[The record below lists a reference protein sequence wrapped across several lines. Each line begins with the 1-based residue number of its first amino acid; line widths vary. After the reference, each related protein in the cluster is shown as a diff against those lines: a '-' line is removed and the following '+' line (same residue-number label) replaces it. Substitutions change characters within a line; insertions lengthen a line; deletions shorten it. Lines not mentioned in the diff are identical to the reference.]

1 MMKLRRLK
9 RDGWSGLKPGIGHDT
24 GLRVDGPKRVGRTVC
39 WVESKVMNF
48 SARKKRAAVAAKAA
62 GVDGLLITHLPDVRY
77 LCGFTGSSAALAL
90 VGGRATLFTDGRYTA
105 QARMEAAGTKVV
117 IAKKP
122 AVAAACEWLE
132 SAGVRRCGFDS
143 VHTTVAA
150 LESMRKVVSAKVR
163 RGMFVAVGPLGSA
176 MREIKDADEIA
187 LIRAAAS
194 VGCELFEGMLTYLEA
209 GLTEVEVAATLEY
222 AARLAGAE
230 GMSFDTIV
238 ASGER
243 SALPHGRATTAKL
256 PKQGFVTLDF
266 GVILNGYCSDMTRTV
281 HMGKA
286 LPGERDVYD
295 SVLEAQEA
303 AVAVVAPGV
312 TAGEVDEA
320 ARSVLRRAKLDQYF
334 SHSTGHGVG
343 LEIHE
348 GPRLAAKQTQVLEQ
362 GMVITIEPGVYMP
375 GRFGL
380 RIEDM
385 VLVTATGGEV
395 LTPSVKAWIEL

>member
-1 MMKLRRLK
+1 MAA
-9 RDGWSGLKPGIGHDT
+9 
-24 GLRVDGPKRVGRTVC
+24 
-39 WVESKVMNF
+39 
-48 SARKKRAAVAAKAA
+48 ARAA
-62 GVDGLLITHLPDVRY
+62 GVEALLVTHLPDVRY
-77 LCGFTGSSAALAL
+77 LSGFTGSSAVL
-90 VGGRATLFTDGRYTA
+90 VLMGVPAGGKAVLFTDGRYTA
-105 QARMEAAGTKVV
+105 QAKAEAVGTRVV

-122 AVAAACEWLE
+122 AVLAACEWIE
-132 SAGVRRCGFDS
+132 AAGVRRCGFDAA
-143 VHTTVAA
+143 HTTVAA
-150 LESMRKVVSAKVR
+150 LETMRKALSGKVR
-163 RGMFVAVGPLGSA
+163 RGMFVAVGAVVARL
-176 MREIKDADEIA
+176 REVKDADEIA
-187 LIRAAAS
+187 TVGAAAL
-194 VGCELFEGMLTYLEA
+194 VGCELFEGMLSYLEA
-209 GLTEVEVAATLEY
+209 GLKETDVAATLEY

-243 SALPHGRATTAKL
+243 SALPHGVATSARL
-256 PKQGFVTLDF
+256 PRRGFVTLDF
-266 GVILNGYCSDMTRTV
+266 GVILDGYCSDMTRTV

-286 LPGERDVYD
+286 MPGEREVYD

-312 TAGEVDEA
+312 TAAEVDEA
-320 ARSVLRRAKLDQYF
+320 ARGVLRRAKLDRYF

-348 GPRLAAKQTQVLEQ
+348 GPRLAAKQAQVLEQ

-375 GRFGL
+375 GRFGV

-385 VLVTATGGEV
+385 VLVTATGGEI